1 MEPLQF
7 GLPAFDVLSPL
18 SQLFDPLELRFADL
32 LDMHLVGALT
42 ISPTSI
48 SLVLTHVGVSQ
59 RPQTRVHICQ
69 GLVLADPFCTMY
81 LHRPVYHL
89 ERHTRYGELLSAQST
104 TAAHLC
110 QADLLQSGFRAVQV
124 YLPRGCKDEQSSLID
139 LRPAVCDIRQD
150 GT

>member
-7 GLPAFDVLSPL
+7 GLSAFDALSPL
-18 SQLFDPLELRFADL
+18 AQLFDSLELRFADL
-32 LDMHLVGALT
+32 LDMHLVGALA
-42 ISPTSI
+42 ISPTPI
-48 SLVLTHVGVSQ
+48 SLVATHVGVTQ

-69 GLVLADPFCTMY
+69 RLILADTFGTMH
-81 LHRPVYHL
+81 LHGPVYHL
-89 ERHTRYGELLSAQST
+89 ERHARYGELLSAQST

-110 QADLLQSGFRAVQV
+110 QADLLQSGLRAVQV
-124 YLPRGCKDEQSSLID
+124 YLPRGCKDEQSSLIN